1 MIIKLAS
8 LPCKKRISYLCK
20 KSKMTGIAISNRA
33 FDKYFRFLRKLDNN
47 SKKRLIIKLTE
58 SIETKEDRP
67 FDLKSIYG
75 TWEDSRDSDEIIKNI
90 RDSRVNSREIEM
102 FE

>member
-1 MIIKLAS
+1 
-8 LPCKKRISYLCK
+8 
-20 KSKMTGIAISNRA
+20 MTGIAISNRA

-47 SKKRLIIKLTE
+47 SKRRLIIKLTE
-58 SIETKEDRP
+58 SIETKEDSS

-75 TWEDSRDSDEIIKNI
+75 TWEDSRDSDEIINSI
-90 RDSRVNSREIEM
+90 RNSRVNSRETEL